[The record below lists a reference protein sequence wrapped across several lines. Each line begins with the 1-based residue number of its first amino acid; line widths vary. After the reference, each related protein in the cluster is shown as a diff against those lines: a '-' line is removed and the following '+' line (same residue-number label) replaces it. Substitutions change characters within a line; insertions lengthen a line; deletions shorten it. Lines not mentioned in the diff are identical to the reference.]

1 MILLILVF
9 SYRSSNAITNY
20 VSKFQVN
27 QFIKIQGKTHFL
39 KGVETNGRG
48 NILLDGPGHRW
59 TQKWTK
65 CDRSTQ
71 IKVNRN
77 YIVIRV
83 LCGNIISKI
92 KQYLESF
99 CEIERVMF
107 RRRLYL
113 PVKRNRF
120 MSIKCLL

>member
-9 SYRSSNAITNY
+9 SCRSSNAITNY

-27 QFIKIQGKTHFL
+27 QFIKIQGKTHFM

-48 NILLDGPGHRW
+48 NILLDGQAHRW

-77 YIVIRV
+77 YINPSFMWKYNILDQTISRVI
-83 LCGNIISKI
+83 L
-92 KQYLESF
+92 
-99 CEIERVMF
+99 
-107 RRRLYL
+107 
-113 PVKRNRF
+113 
-120 MSIKCLL
+120 